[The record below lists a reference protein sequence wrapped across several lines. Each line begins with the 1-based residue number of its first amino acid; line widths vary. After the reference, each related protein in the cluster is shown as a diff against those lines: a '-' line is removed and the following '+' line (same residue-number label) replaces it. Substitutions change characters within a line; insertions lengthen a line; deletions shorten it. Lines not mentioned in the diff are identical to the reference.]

1 MKYLEFTIN
10 FLMAIGRAVAILL
23 RILRVIKKKEESINT
38 KDTQR
43 WNTKFIFLLALL
55 CLSVVFTSCTKN
67 FYDEE
72 LRDEVITERAKIIE
86 QSMLYAQDDK
96 GVYIFTINY
105 LTSFYTLALLG
116 EGKLS
121 EDDIVDVVNKYEKYL
136 IEKRGE

>member
-1 MKYLEFTIN
+1 MKYIKFAIN
-10 FLMAIGRAVAILL
+10 VLVAIGKAVAILL

-43 WNTKFIFLLALL
+43 WDAKFVLLFALL

-96 GVYIFTINY
+96 GEYIFTINY

-121 EDDIVDVVNKYEKYL
+121 EDDIVDVVKKYEKYL
-136 IEKRGE
+136 IGKRGE